1 MITDSE
7 VLAAMRKNSKDPTSD
22 GHDAARRVVQRDH
35 FRRLYEPN
43 MQDRESH
50 LEPARAVA
58 DWARE
63 RHGDDKVRRVHK
75 VKDPGERNFPVTKFD
90 GTVESSL
97 RLSKPLAE
105 LPPAVYDGVFIDAQ
119 VYART
124 REELDGALP
133 GILTSS

>member
-1 MITDSE
+1 
-7 VLAAMRKNSKDPTSD
+7 
-22 GHDAARRVVQRDH
+22 
-35 FRRLYEPN
+35 

-50 LEPARAVA
+50 LELARAVA

-63 RHGDDKVRRVHK
+63 RHGDDKVRRVRK

-90 GTVESSL
+90 GTLESSL
-97 RLSKPLAE
+97 RLPKPLAE
-105 LPPAVYDGVFIDAQ
+105 LPPAAYDGVFIDAQ

-124 REELDGALP
+124 REEFDGALP